1 MSKTPFEIRLDVLK
15 MAQEMLDK
23 EKSLE
28 EIAYLANI
36 EALKTTNISAV
47 ANYITTNQPR
57 GYTSEDVVSRSQTLY
72 SFVTDKTTNN
82 KETKI

>member
-28 EIAYLANI
+28 ETAFLAEI
-36 EALKTTNISAV
+36 ETLKTTDISAV
-47 ANYITTNQPR
+47 SSYISTNQPR
-57 GYTSEDVVSRSQTLY
+57 GYTPEDVITRSQALY
-72 SFVTDKTTNN
+72 SFVTDKTT
-82 KETKI
+82 K

>member
-28 EIAYLANI
+28 ETAYLAQI

-47 ANYITTNQPR
+47 ADFIITNQPT
-57 GYTSEDVVSRSQTLY
+57 GYTAEEVVKRSQALY
-72 SFVTDKTTNN
+72 SFVTDKTT
-82 KETKI
+82 K

>member
-28 EIAYLANI
+28 ETAYLANI

-47 ANYITTNQPR
+47 SSYITTNQPR
-57 GYTSEDVVSRSQTLY
+57 GYTPEEVVTRSQTLY
-72 SFVTDKTTNN
+72 NFVTDRS
-82 KETKI
+82 TK